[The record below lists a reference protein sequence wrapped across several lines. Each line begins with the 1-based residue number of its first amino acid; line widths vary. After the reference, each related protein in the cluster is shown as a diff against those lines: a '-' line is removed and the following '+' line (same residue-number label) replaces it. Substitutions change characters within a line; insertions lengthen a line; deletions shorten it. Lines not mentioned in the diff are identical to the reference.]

1 MKISIWLSVL
11 SEHQIH
17 TFDYLEKLAR
27 NQIEYVVSENI
38 QDERRRQGW
47 SEIDRNNLSIRNL
60 QKFSWLIFGFK
71 YLKKRKDAIHIFGGF
86 LSDMRFIPLILIAQ
100 RLGIKTALIME
111 PYPEVPVSYFG
122 DRLNLLEHIKYL
134 LRPYIYKN
142 LGKFIAKRCVGVFPI
157 SEKGVA
163 QFIKMQI
170 PESKI
175 YPFGY
180 FIPRVEVINNIE
192 RDKNINIIR
201 AIFVGSLIERKGIST
216 IYEAINYLNTKKIH
230 VDIYGEA
237 NYKDNF
243 ISSTENISIKGPI
256 KFGETQLIMGG
267 YDLLI
272 LPSLHDGW
280 GVVVNEALL
289 QGVPAI
295 VSCQTGAKILIKL
308 TKAGDIFESGNSTD
322 LARVLSSIIENPD
335 LLVEWK
341 KNARSLDWN
350 ISPNIAA
357 QYIYSCLNKI
367 SKGATITIKN
377 PWYSN

>member
-17 TFDYLEKLAR
+17 TFNYLEKLAR
-27 NQIEYVVSENI
+27 NQIEYIVSENI
-38 QDERRRQGW
+38 ENERRQQGW
-47 SEIDRNNLSIRNL
+47 NEIDRNNLNIQNL
-60 QKFSWLIFGFK
+60 QKYSWLIFGFK

-100 RLGIKTALIME
+100 RLGIKTVLIME

-122 DRLNLLEHIKYL
+122 DRLNLIENIKHI

-142 LGKFIAKRCVGVFPI
+142 LGKLIAKKCIAVFPI
-157 SEKGVA
+157 SEKGVS

-170 PESKI
+170 PERNI

-180 FIPRVEVINNIE
+180 FIPRVEILNSSE
-192 RDKNINIIR
+192 RDKNINPIR

-216 IYEAINYLNTKKIH
+216 IYEAMNYLNTKKIH
-230 VDIYGEA
+230 IDIYGHA
-237 NYKDNF
+237 SLKSDFVYA
-243 ISSTENISIKGPI
+243 TENITIKGPI
-256 KFGETQLIMGG
+256 KFGETQVVMSN

-295 VSCQTGAKILIKL
+295 VSSQTGAKILIERS
-308 TKAGDIFESGNSTD
+308 KAGAVFESGNALD
-322 LARVLSSIIENPD
+322 LAGILGKLIENPD
-335 LLVEWK
+335 MLVGWK
-341 KNARSLDWN
+341 NN
-350 ISPNIAA
+350 INKIEHIILPKIAG
-357 QYIYSCLNKI
+357 QYLYDCLNRI
-367 SKGATITIKN
+367 SKRATLTIKN
-377 PWYSN
+377 PWYRN